1 MPVDSQDQ
9 PIDSLREQTVDQ
21 LIMNYGHGRLSREA
35 FERRLDEA
43 LDAKSTDR
51 LVQLTRDL
59 DLKADTQYGA
69 QKKAELGIRVDPA
82 AAVEGDEIETMFH
95 IFGGTTRR
103 GAWDVP
109 KEIKMINVF
118 GGCELDFS
126 DARFTAKTTRIM
138 MFCMFGGASL
148 RVREGMRIRSKAIC
162 IFGGVDNRAGSSP
175 DPDAPTLIVEGVCLF
190 GGADI
195 KIKKTPKQKF
205 QEFANTLRSMFDPE
219 PPRVDARRPRDATR

>member
-1 MPVDSQDQ
+1 MPVNPQDR
-9 PIDSLREQTVDQ
+9 PIESLREQTVDQ

-43 LDAKSTDR
+43 LDAKTADK
-51 LVQLTRDL
+51 LVELTRDL
-59 DLKADTQYGA
+59 DLKADKDYTA
-69 QKKAELGIRVDPA
+69 QKKAELGIRVDPS
-82 AAVEGDEIETMFH
+82 AAVDSGEVETMIN

-109 KEIKMINVF
+109 HEIKMINVF

-126 DARFTAKTTRIM
+126 DARFTTKTTRVM
-138 MFCMFGGASL
+138 MFCMFGGASF
-148 RVREGMRIRSKAIC
+148 RVREGMRVQSKAIC
-162 IFGGVDNRAGSSP
+162 IFGGVDNRAGSTT
-175 DPDAPTLIVEGVCLF
+175 DPDAPMLIIEGIALF

-195 KIKKTPKQKF
+195 KIKKTPKQRF

-219 PPRVDARRPRDATR
+219 PPRADARRPRDASR

>member
-1 MPVDSQDQ
+1 MPVNPQDR
-9 PIDSLREQTVDQ
+9 PLESLREQTVDQ

-35 FERRLDEA
+35 FERRLDDA
-43 LDAKSTDR
+43 LDAKTADK
-51 LVQLTRDL
+51 LVELARDL
-59 DLKADTQYGA
+59 DLKADKDYTA

-82 AAVEGDEIETMFH
+82 AGGDEVETMVN

-109 KEIKMINVF
+109 HEIKMINVF

-126 DARFTAKTTRIM
+126 DARFTAKTTRVM
-138 MFCMFGGASL
+138 MFCMFGGASF
-148 RVREGMRIRSKAIC
+148 RVHEGMRIRSKAIC

-175 DPDAPTLIVEGVCLF
+175 DPDAPTLIIEGIALF

-219 PPRVDARRPRDATR
+219 PTRADARRPRDATR

>member
-1 MPVDSQDQ
+1 MPVNPQDQ

-43 LDAKSTDR
+43 LDAKTADK
-51 LVQLTRDL
+51 LVGLTTDL
-59 DLKADTQYGA
+59 DLKADQQYSA
-69 QKKAELGIRVDPA
+69 QKRAELGIRVDPKA
-82 AAVEGDEIETMFH
+82 AADTGEVETMVN

-109 KEIKMINVF
+109 HEIKMINVF

-126 DARFTAKTTRIM
+126 DARFTTKTTRVM
-138 MFCMFGGASL
+138 MFCMFGGASF
-148 RVREGMRIRSKAIC
+148 RVREGMRVQSKAIC
-162 IFGGVDNRAGSSP
+162 IFGGIDNRAGSTT
-175 DPDAPTLIVEGVCLF
+175 DPDAPLLIIEGIALF

-195 KIKKTPKQKF
+195 KIKKTPRQKF
-205 QEFANTLRSMFDPE
+205 QEFAATLRSMFDPE
-219 PPRVDARRPRDATR
+219 PPRADARRPRDATR

>member
-1 MPVDSQDQ
+1 MPVNPQDR
-9 PIDSLREQTVDQ
+9 PIDSLRETTVDQ

-43 LDAKSTDR
+43 LDAKSADK
-51 LVQLTRDL
+51 LVELTRDL
-59 DLKADTQYGA
+59 DLKADTQYTA
-69 QKKAELGIRVDPA
+69 QKKAELGIRFDPA
-82 AAVEGDEIETMFH
+82 AALEGEEIETMVN

-109 KEIKMINVF
+109 KEIKVINVF

-138 MFCMFGGASL
+138 MFCMFGGASF
-148 RVREGMRIRSKAIC
+148 RVREGMGVKSKAIC
-162 IFGGVDNRAGSSP
+162 IFGGVDNRVGGSL
-175 DPDAPTLIVEGVCLF
+175 DADAPTLIIEGIALF

-205 QEFANTLRSMFDPE
+205 QEFANALRSMFDPE
-219 PPRVDARRPRDATR
+219 PPRADARRPRDAAR

>member
-1 MPVDSQDQ
+1 MPVNPQDQ

-43 LDAKSTDR
+43 LDAQAADK
-51 LVQLTRDL
+51 LVELTKDL
-59 DLKADTQYGA
+59 DLKADKDYSA

-82 AAVEGDEIETMFH
+82 AAVDGSEVETMVN
-95 IFGGTTRR
+95 IFGGTTRS

-109 KEIKMINVF
+109 REIKMINVF

-126 DARFTAKTTRIM
+126 NARFTAKTTRIM
-138 MFCMFGGASL
+138 MFCMFGGASF
-148 RVREGMRIRSKAIC
+148 RVREGMRTQSKAIC
-162 IFGGVDNRAGSSP
+162 IFGGIDNRAGSTL
-175 DPDAPTLIVEGVCLF
+175 DPDAPTLIIEGIALF

-205 QEFANTLRSMFDPE
+205 QEFANTLRAMFDPE
-219 PPRVDARRPRDATR
+219 PPRADARRPRDATR